1 MSPTAL
7 VVTTPAATT
16 APGKLLAALAC
27 VVLSCAALAVGAA
40 LGAPTAQAA
49 GIAQPA
55 ATTQPA
61 HVKPRTTLP
70 IIERQVMCVTCKIP
84 LQVAESP
91 QANLEREYIQGLINK
106 GEGENEVKRTLVVQ
120 YGPAVLGMPAAHGF
134 NLVAYLVPLAV
145 VLALIATLIVLLPRW
160 RRYARAKA
168 ATPATVGP
176 RLSPDENA
184 RLESD
189 IARFD

>member
-1 MSPTAL
+1 MLAL
-7 VVTTPAATT
+7 LAFVTGAATT
-16 APGKLLAALAC
+16 TPLAAAE
-27 VVLSCAALAVGAA
+27 S
-40 LGAPTAQAA
+40 
-49 GIAQPA
+49 
-55 ATTQPA
+55 
-61 HVKPRTTLP
+61 VKPRASLP
-70 IIERQVMCVTCKIP
+70 QIQRQVMCVTCKIP
-84 LQVAESP
+84 LMVAESP

-106 GEGENEVKRTLVVQ
+106 GEGEAEVKRTLVVQ

-168 ATPATVGP
+168 AAPATVGP